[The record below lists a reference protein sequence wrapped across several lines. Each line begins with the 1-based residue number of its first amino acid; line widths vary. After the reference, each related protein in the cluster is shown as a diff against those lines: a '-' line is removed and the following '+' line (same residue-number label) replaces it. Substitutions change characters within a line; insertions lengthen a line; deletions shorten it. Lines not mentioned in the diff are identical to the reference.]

1 VTRLPTFD
9 DMRADAY
16 ALLGDVQDVLRTDWR
31 PGTGP
36 TLHQADATFE
46 AQRHI
51 ALAKA
56 ALNKAAR
63 S

>member
-1 VTRLPTFD
+1 MTRLPTFD

-16 ALLGDVQDVLRTDWR
+16 TLLGDVQDVLRTDWR

-36 TLHQADATFE
+36 TLRQADATIE

-51 ALAKA
+51 ARAKA
-56 ALNKAAR
+56 ALDRAAHR
-63 S
+63 